1 MTTVLSCDLE
11 LHDSLYFAT
20 REIGRLYETERVI
33 HNYALCYALGLA
45 SSPYFTRLQTPV
57 YRQDLSIL
65 NERGVHVTPARALA
79 ADFMLNTWKY
89 ADDYYHGWNYTGH
102 HLNPQKKQPPNNV
115 PTFGRAKELAVE
127 SRFRFYIITRDNT
140 LRPPRW
146 IRLGKWMSKARL
158 SCERV
163 NAPPVRRGAFEVKH
177 PLNPL
182 DVFAAYTVTMCDLI
196 NMPPVS
202 LINNARS
209 EGEYFVIAPGGQAEV
224 CLPKNLSFSF
234 EKTPLVSP
242 SASEKGLD
250 L

>member
-1 MTTVLSCDLE
+1 MTTVLRCDLE

-45 SSPYFTRLQTPV
+45 SSPYFTRQQTPT
-57 YRQDLSIL
+57 YRQDLSSL
-65 NERGVHVTPARALA
+65 NGRGIYVTPARALA

-89 ADDYYHGWNYTGH
+89 ASNHYHVKLEKAQTNT
-102 HLNPQKKQPPNNV
+102 

-127 SRFRFYIITRDNT
+127 SLFRFYIITRDESFQ
-140 LRPPRW
+140 PPRW

-158 SCERV
+158 SCERI
-163 NAPPVRRGAFEVKH
+163 NAPTVRTGAFEVKH

-209 EGEYFVIAPGGQAEV
+209 EGEYFVIQYGEQTEV
-224 CLPKNLSFSF
+224 CLPKHLSFSF
-234 EKTPLVSP
+234 GKTTPGSSSDLQ
-242 SASEKGLD
+242 KGLD

>member
-1 MTTVLSCDLE
+1 MTTVLRCDLE
-11 LHDSLYFAT
+11 LHDSLFFAT

-45 SSPYFTRLQTPV
+45 SSPYFTRQQAPT
-57 YRQDLSIL
+57 YRQDLSSL
-65 NERGVHVTPARALA
+65 NGRGIYVTPARALA

-115 PTFGRAKELAVE
+115 PTFGRAKEVAVE
-127 SRFRFYIITRDNT
+127 SCFRFYIITRDNT
-140 LRPPRW
+140 LRPPHW

-158 SCERV
+158 SYERI
-163 NAPPVRRGAFEVKH
+163 NEPAVRKGPFEVKH

-209 EGEYFVIAPGGQAEV
+209 DGEHFVIAHGEQLEV
-224 CLPKNLSFSF
+224 CLPKHLSFSF
-234 EKTPLVSP
+234 GEKAPVS
-242 SASEKGLD
+242 SIDLQKGLD